1 MIARRYPYQ
10 VGKTVQREIN
20 ANRILFADKH
30 LSEFPLVK
38 SIVNS
43 LHFVLN
49 LCEFILNKL
58 IFHISRIWFPDIIP
72 WKRRGMR

>member
-38 SIVNS
+38 ASFIHYILSLIYVN
-43 LHFVLN
+43 LY
-49 LCEFILNKL
+49 
-58 IFHISRIWFPDIIP
+58 
-72 WKRRGMR
+72 